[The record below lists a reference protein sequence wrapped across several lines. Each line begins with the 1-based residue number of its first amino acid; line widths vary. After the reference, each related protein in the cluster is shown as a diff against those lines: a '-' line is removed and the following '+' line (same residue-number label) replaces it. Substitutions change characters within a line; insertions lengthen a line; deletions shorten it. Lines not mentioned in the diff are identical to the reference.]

1 MKKITAVI
9 LMFSFL
15 MFNLGYVMP
24 SHAEEPVTQNIA
36 SVAKAQEIATAAGG
50 TYVEGAT
57 APALTGTQVALP
69 VIDSATGNVLGY
81 IVADQASLV
90 AALNA
95 AGYASVASAVAAA
108 TVGTSAGLAVG
119 PESCRNSSSRSRNC
133 GRVALIA
140 VSGGGGGGGGG
151 GTTTAPLKDFFI
163 KLSIKRVVII
173 ITC

>member
-24 SHAEEPVTQNIA
+24 SHAEEPVTQTIA
-36 SVAKAQEIATAAGG
+36 SVSKAQEIATAAGG

-69 VIDSATGNVLGY
+69 VIDSASGEVLGY
-81 IVADQASLV
+81 VVAEQASLV
-90 AALNA
+90 SALNA

-108 TVGTSAGLAVG
+108 TVGTTAGLAVG
-119 PESCRNSSSRSRNC
+119 A
-133 GRVALIA
+133 GIGAGTIAVGAGIVAGVALIA
-140 VSGGGGGGGGG
+140 LSSGGGGGGSGD
-151 GTTTAPLKDFFI
+151 GTTT
-163 KLSIKRVVII
+163 VHH
-173 ITC
+173 

>member
-15 MFNLGYVMP
+15 LFNLGYVMP
-24 SHAEEPVTQNIA
+24 SHAEEPVTQTIA
-36 SVAKAQEIATAAGG
+36 SVDKAKEIATAAGG

-69 VIDSATGNVLGY
+69 VIDSTSGAVLGH

-90 AALNA
+90 SALNA

-108 TVGTSAGLAVG
+108 NVGTAAGLAVG
-119 PESCRNSSSRSRNC
+119 AGISA
-133 GRVALIA
+133 GTIAIGAGVVAGVALIA
-140 VSGGGGGGGGG
+140 VSSGGGGNGGGG
-151 GTTTAPLKDFFI
+151 GTTT
-163 KLSIKRVVII
+163 VHH
-173 ITC
+173 